1 MDHLGEQAALRRGPP
16 AAPYEACGPRRVELP
31 AGAGAVVRLHKRC
44 AWVDRRGRPIE
55 LAAAVHPI
63 VENAVPGCGR
73 ARVSSRDAGELT
85 RAVRRPW
92 ETAPTRSNL
101 GCGDGGEGAP
111 VRGPAERS
119 RSPPL
124 EGSIWARSEGSPVT
138 LKFANETRGS

>member
-92 ETAPTRSNL
+92 ETAPRRSNP
-101 GCGDGGEGAP
+101 GCGDRGEGAP
-111 VRGPAERS
+111 VRGVGS
-119 RSPPL
+119 RGLGRVLPRFD
-124 EGSIWARSEGSPVT
+124 WARSEAP
-138 LKFANETRGS
+138 R